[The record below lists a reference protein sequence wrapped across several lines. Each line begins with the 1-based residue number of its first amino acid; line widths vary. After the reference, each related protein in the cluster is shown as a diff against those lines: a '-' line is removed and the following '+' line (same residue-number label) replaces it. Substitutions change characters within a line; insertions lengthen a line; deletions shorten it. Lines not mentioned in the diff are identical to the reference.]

1 MPEAAVIPITTSST
15 PPGESITDLINLHKQ
30 ITRLVD
36 RNFSVMSD
44 QIMDA
49 LVITAGDIRFD
60 IAKAPARDVSDIL
73 AKAMFF
79 LEDHVEV
86 GPCEK
91 FAAAT
96 LKGVRA
102 DLRRLEVTH
111 V

>member
-1 MPEAAVIPITTSST
+1 MATVIPITTPPT
-15 PPGESITDLINLHKQ
+15 PPGESVTGLISLHKQ
-30 ITRLVD
+30 ITRLVN

-49 LVITAGDIRFD
+49 LVVTAADIRFD
-60 IAKAPARDVSDIL
+60 IAKAPARDVSDVL

-102 DLRRLEVTH
+102 DLQRLGGVH